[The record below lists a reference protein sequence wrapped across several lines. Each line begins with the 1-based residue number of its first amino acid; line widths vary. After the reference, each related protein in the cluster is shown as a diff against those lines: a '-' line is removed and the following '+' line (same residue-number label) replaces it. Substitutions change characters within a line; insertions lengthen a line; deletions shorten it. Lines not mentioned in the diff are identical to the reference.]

1 MLLYNKNPLTIT
13 MSKIRIKIFSSFC
26 SSSRAKEVYEK
37 ICKTSNMTNYG
48 SDKDIYLLGDEDN
61 DYTHAIIW
69 NTAMPA
75 LTIPKENVVGL
86 AFEPPS
92 FLGLSHEFVSYVQ
105 KYVGKYHIGQKLDG
119 LPDEFVEK
127 YSYMGHS
134 IISSPIQK
142 KTRVMSIIVS
152 QKIYAPGHKY
162 RHSLVQRIIQERLP
176 VYIYGRGTRFYNY
189 EFNMGEFQNLEPFET
204 YMYSICIENYK
215 TPHYFSEKIIDPV
228 ICECMPVY
236 WGCEHMGEYLD
247 SDCFHV
253 ITGNVDQD
261 IETIKNILRD
271 PMKYYKQPM
280 NDEFA
285 NKINILKNIDALF
298 PSV

>member
-1 MLLYNKNPLTIT
+1 

-26 SSSRAKEVYEK
+26 SSSHAKEIYEK
-37 ICKTSNMTNYG
+37 ICNANEINNYG
-48 SDKDIYLLGDEDN
+48 VDKEIYLLGDEDN

-69 NTAMPA
+69 NTAMPN

-92 FLGLSHEFVSYVQ
+92 FLGLFPGFVSYVQ
-105 KYVGKYHIGQKLDG
+105 KYVGKYHIGQKLNG

-134 IISSPIQK
+134 MLSSPIQK

-152 QKIYAPGHKY
+152 QKMFAPGHKY
-162 RHSLVQRIIQERLP
+162 RHSLVQRIVQERLP
-176 VYIYGRGTRFYNY
+176 VYIYGRGSSLYNY
-189 EFNMGEFQNLEPFET
+189 EFNMGRFQNLEPFET

-215 TPHYFSEKIIDPV
+215 IPRYFSEKIIEPV
-228 ICECMPVY
+228 ICECMPIY
-236 WGCEHMGEYLD
+236 WGCEHMSEYLD
-247 SDCFHV
+247 SEHFHI
-253 ITGNVDQD
+253 ITGNLDQD
-261 IETIKNILRD
+261 IETIKKILAD
-271 PMKYYKQPM
+271 PMKYYKMPYS
-280 NDEFA
+280 DEFA
-285 NKINILKNIDALF
+285 NKINILKNMDALF